1 MTDELWDRCL
11 KVLEAELSSQQF
23 NTWIR
28 PLQAI
33 EEGQDL
39 KLLAPNQ
46 FVRDFIVKEML
57 DEVQKL
63 ANSFSAT
70 PLDLKIEVGS
80 ETQSSAAHPSDSLKG
95 QPKNDKV
102 GLSPLRFEGRL
113 NPAFTFDTHIG
124 GKSNQ
129 LARAASRQVG
139 ENPGSAYN
147 PLFLYGGVGLGKTH
161 LMQAAGNLVMA
172 SQAKAKV
179 VYVLICL
186 SGRQGPKLT
195 SKKNPHPS
203 TSTNETCSNRSWESQ
218 RTKGKFSHRSHVVA
232 LNVP

>member
-1 MTDELWDRCL
+1 MSVVWNLCL
-11 KVLEAELSSQQF
+11 GRLEGDLSPQQF

-80 ETQSSAAHPSDSLKG
+80 ETQSSGAHPSDCL
-95 QPKNDKV
+95 
-102 GLSPLRFEGRL
+102 LYTSPSPR
-113 NPAFTFDTHIG
+113 D
-124 GKSNQ
+124 
-129 LARAASRQVG
+129 
-139 ENPGSAYN
+139 
-147 PLFLYGGVGLGKTH
+147 
-161 LMQAAGNLVMA
+161 
-172 SQAKAKV
+172 
-179 VYVLICL
+179 
-186 SGRQGPKLT
+186 
-195 SKKNPHPS
+195 
-203 TSTNETCSNRSWESQ
+203 
-218 RTKGKFSHRSHVVA
+218 
-232 LNVP
+232 